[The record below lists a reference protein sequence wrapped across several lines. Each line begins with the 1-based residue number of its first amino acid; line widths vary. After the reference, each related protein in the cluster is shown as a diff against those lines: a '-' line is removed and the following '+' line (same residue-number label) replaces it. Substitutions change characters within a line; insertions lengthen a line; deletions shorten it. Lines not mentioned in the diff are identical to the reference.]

1 MSDRL
6 ETIALFVAVAE
17 HESFAEAARRQN
29 KTPTVVTRAVA
40 ALEDRLKVRLFN
52 RTTRAVSLT
61 EAGAQYLEVCR
72 KILASCEELEALEPG
87 GMDAPR
93 GSLNVT
99 APAMFGRLHVIP
111 AVSTFLVQYPHVD
124 VRATLLDR
132 VVSLVDEGIDVAV
145 RLGDLPNSS
154 LRAIRA
160 GTVHMGVYAAPS
172 YLAAHGEP
180 ATPRDLP
187 EHTLISGSSIVTTP
201 ERWSF
206 EGAKGV
212 DDVIVKPRLIVNTTD
227 GAAEAAACGLGLTY
241 LVSYQVEAYIRA
253 GRLQR
258 VLADY
263 EPPPIPIHI
272 VHPAGRYL
280 PSKVRLF
287 IDHLVAELRAKFASS
302 DGRPM
307 QRTR

>member
-6 ETIALFVAVAE
+6 EAIALFVSVAE
-17 HESFAEAARRQN
+17 HESFAEAARQQN

-40 ALEDRLKVRLFN
+40 ALEDQLKVRLFN

-61 EAGAQYLEVCR
+61 SAGARYLEVCR
-72 KILASCEELEALEPG
+72 RILADYDELRELESG
-87 GMDAPR
+87 GGAQPS
-93 GSLNVT
+93 GILSVT

-111 AVSTFLVQYPHVD
+111 AITKFLARHPQID

-145 RLGDLPNSS
+145 RLGELPSSS

-160 GTVHMGVYAAPS
+160 GTVRMGVYAAPS
-172 YLAAHGEP
+172 YLAENGVP
-180 ATPRDLP
+180 ATPRDLAD
-187 EHTLISGSSIVTTP
+187 HCTISASSIMAVP

-206 EGAKGV
+206 EGAGGV
-212 DDVIVKPRLIVNTTD
+212 GDVTVKPRLVVNTTD
-227 GAAEAAACGLGLTY
+227 GAAEAAASGFGLAF
-241 LVSYQVEAYIRA
+241 LVSYQVENDLRA
-253 GRLQR
+253 NRLQR
-258 VLADY
+258 VLPDF

-272 VHPAGRYL
+272 VHPTGRYL

-287 IDHLVAELRAKFASS
+287 VDHLVTELRAKF
-302 DGRPM
+302 
-307 QRTR
+307 